1 MTIFDD
7 IEELTHDEKMEK
19 LRRDLNVE
27 SLNNTFENFKHEPGA
42 VQSLNAFQ
50 LLASGRS
57 KWKMLLCSGSTGT
70 GKTHL
75 CEATVIELYKETG
88 MRPPVRTMAEMM
100 RLIKKS
106 FNRETSIKLDL
117 DDIIRIYSG
126 FKWLIIDDAG
136 MGSSGSESE
145 WGWLE
150 DIINN
155 RYRANL
161 FTILTTNILLKDL
174 PPRIV
179 SRFQDREKCRI
190 IENTAEDYRP
200 KKGGMK

>member
-1 MTIFDD
+1 
-7 IEELTHDEKMEK
+7 
-19 LRRDLNVE
+19 VE
-27 SLNNTFENFKHEPGA
+27 SLTHTFENFSHQLGA
-42 VQSLNAFQ
+42 TQSLKAFQ
-50 LLASGRS
+50 SLASGRS
-57 KWKMLLCSGSTGT
+57 KWKMLLCSGAAGT

-106 FNRETSIKLDL
+106 FNRETSIRLDL

-126 FKWLIIDDAG
+126 FTWLIIDDAG
-136 MGSSGSESE
+136 MGSSGSEAE

-161 FTILTTNILLKDL
+161 FTIVTTNKTLDQL

-190 IENTAEDYRP
+190 VENTAEDYRP
-200 KKGGMK
+200 KKGK